1 MNAVGLPVLLRGS
14 WGPYFFIK
22 PRKEKMI
29 DSTLIVND
37 VSATVAGIGFG
48 WTLLGFLS
56 GLVICGAIV
65 YVVSR

>member
-1 MNAVGLPVLLRGS
+1 
-14 WGPYFFIK
+14 
-22 PRKEKMI
+22 MI

>member
-1 MNAVGLPVLLRGS
+1 M
-14 WGPYFFIK
+14 
-22 PRKEKMI
+22 

-37 VSATVAGIGFG
+37 VSATVAATGFG

-56 GLVICGAIV
+56 GLVVCGAIV